1 MLKVADPNFAER
13 TRTSFARQA
22 IMQLLGA
29 EMREVEAGR
38 VLIALPFK
46 PELTQQHGFFHG
58 GATATIADSAG
69 GYAGFTLFGPGESV
83 LTVEFKLNLIAPA
96 DGDCLYA
103 EGRVKKPGRTL
114 TVCELEVWAERI
126 EALSPYQVNAEL
138 MAKGGA
144 YAMLRQTQFGEQEA

>member
-13 TRTSFARQA
+13 TRASFARQA

-103 EGRVKKPGRTL
+103 EGRVKKSGRTL
-114 TVCELEVWAERI
+114 TVCELEVWAECNGQHKSCAVGLQTLMRVNDRPDI
-126 EALSPYQVNAEL
+126 AEA
-138 MAKGGA
+138 G
-144 YAMLRQTQFGEQEA
+144 

>member
-13 TRTSFARQA
+13 TRASFARQA

-69 GYAGFTLFGPGESV
+69 GYAGFTLFGSYKNYTIGC
-83 LTVEFKLNLIAPA
+83 T
-96 DGDCLYA
+96 
-103 EGRVKKPGRTL
+103 RTINS
-114 TVCELEVWAERI
+114 C
-126 EALSPYQVNAEL
+126 
-138 MAKGGA
+138 
-144 YAMLRQTQFGEQEA
+144 

>member
-13 TRTSFARQA
+13 TRASFARQA

-103 EGRVKKPGRTL
+103 EGRVKKPGRTPL
-114 TVCELEVWAERI
+114 LPLQSRPGL
-126 EALSPYQVNAEL
+126 ALIS
-138 MAKGGA
+138 
-144 YAMLRQTQFGEQEA
+144 LRCRTPWLLAIVDG